1 MKTFVG
7 QFGPWA
13 VVTGASSGIGEAFA
27 RRLAQISLN
36 LVLVARREDRLRKL
50 ADDLK
55 RQHSVNTQVVAA
67 DLSHHDF
74 IPLIEQATD
83 DMQVGLLVNCAGIAT
98 TGHFLDNDLVSE
110 LRLLHVNNC
119 APLILAHHFG
129 SSMRNRHRG
138 GIIFLSSTVALAGV
152 PAWSNYAASKAH
164 DLVFAEGLARELR
177 SDGISVLAMC
187 PGPTQTELWPAGT
200 KPFFPMKPDVVV
212 DIALKKLGSKTT
224 VVAGRLNSIIAFS
237 TRLLPRSWNAKIF
250 GRVIGRMLEVVNTPA
265 AALEPERNHFPETLI
280 AKEYSHDTD

>member
-1 MKTFVG
+1 MKSFVER
-7 QFGPWA
+7 FGPWA

-27 RRLAQISLN
+27 RRLAEIGLN

-55 RQHSVNTQVVAA
+55 SQHSVNTQVVVA

-74 IPLIEQATD
+74 MPLIEQATD
-83 DMQVGLLVNCAGIAT
+83 DLQVGLLVNCAGIAT
-98 TGHFLDNDLVSE
+98 TGHFLDNDLASE
-110 LRLLHVNNC
+110 VTLLHVNNC

-129 SSMRNRHRG
+129 RSMRNRHRG

-177 SDGISVLAMC
+177 SDGISVLAVC

-212 DIALKKLGSKTT
+212 DIALKNLGRRTT
-224 VVAGRLNSIIAFS
+224 VVAGWINSLMVFA
-237 TRLLPRSWNAKIF
+237 TRLLPRSWNAAIF
-250 GRVIGRMLEVVNTPA
+250 GRAVGRML
-265 AALEPERNHFPETLI
+265 
-280 AKEYSHDTD
+280 KHDTS